1 MFLIL
6 AAIFVGQGLGALIFL
21 VPFGILSVGYYFWP
35 VRAASK
41 ESYAYRYWNGLPYV
55 GEYAIMRGYLFLRI
69 KPRLAYTY
77 LKPRR
82 LEQLGN
88 GVLIVRGSKWLRQRY
103 ELYLRDNEERSVL
116 VQKLISIGA
125 REEGTQNQVSSR
137 VTHNETPPF
146 DSTISGAALAGQ
158 TPAERAR
165 VGVEDEDKWLGLS
178 QKALRQKNSGE

>member
-1 MFLIL
+1 MGRRLFSWRILVLFRVGAWLLLIL
-6 AAIFVGQGLGALIFL
+6 FAIFVGQGLNALIYL

-55 GEYAIMRGYLFLRI
+55 GEYAIMRGYLFLMI
-69 KPRLAYTY
+69 KPRLDYTY

-88 GVLIVRGSKWLRQRY
+88 GALIVRGSKWLRQRY

-125 REEGTQNQVSSR
+125 REQGTQNQ
-137 VTHNETPPF
+137 T
-146 DSTISGAALAGQ
+146 DS
-158 TPAERAR
+158 PR
-165 VGVEDEDKWLGLS
+165 
-178 QKALRQKNSGE
+178 

>member
-1 MFLIL
+1 MEANWSPIIQLADFRPFSRWIVVVPHSRRDICRPGTECLDLPSPVRNLIR
-6 AAIFVGQGLGALIFL
+6 
-21 VPFGILSVGYYFWP
+21 GYYFWP

-69 KPRLAYTY
+69 KPRLDYTY

-103 ELYLRDNEERSVL
+103 ELYLRGNEERSVL

-125 REEGTQNQVSSR
+125 REEDTQTN
-137 VTHNETPPF
+137 
-146 DSTISGAALAGQ
+146 
-158 TPAERAR
+158 
-165 VGVEDEDKWLGLS
+165 
-178 QKALRQKNSGE
+178 